1 MRSSVLGAL
10 TLLNLR
16 NPGVVLRLYFADQ
29 DTETQETL
37 SNVTKHI
44 QI

>member
-1 MRSSVLGAL
+1 MPSSVLGAL
-10 TLLNLR
+10 TLLNLH
-16 NPGVVLRLYFADQ
+16 NPGVVLRLCSVDQ